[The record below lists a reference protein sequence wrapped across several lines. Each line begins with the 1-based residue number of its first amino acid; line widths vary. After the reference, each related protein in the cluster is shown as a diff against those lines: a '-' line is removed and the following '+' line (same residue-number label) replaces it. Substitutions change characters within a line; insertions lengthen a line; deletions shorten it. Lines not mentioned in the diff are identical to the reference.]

1 MSRVG
6 KARRK
11 ATERATPSWTTTLT
25 TRAYGLVF
33 LLVLSVLVGL
43 SVAAYNDAFTR
54 VVEVTLETNRVGN
67 QLQKQSDVKIRG
79 LLVGEVRDI
88 TSDGEKARVR
98 LALDPAHVELIPANV
113 EARLLPKTLFGEKY
127 VSLVEPSTPASR
139 RIREG
144 DVITQDRSKAA
155 TELETVF
162 EGLLPLLQAVQP
174 QDLAITLNAMASALE
189 GRGERLGQNL
199 TLVYDYFRQLG
210 PHMPALQA
218 DISGLAD
225 VASLYADT
233 APDLLRM
240 LRNFTTTGTTIVDKQ
255 DTLVAFLSG
264 TTGFA
269 DTTREVLS
277 ENEKRIIQL
286 GRVSRPTLEVL
297 AKHSRTY
304 PCLLKG
310 LAGWLPRIK
319 EAWAGG
325 ALNITLEVVPQRE
338 PYRPGDEPRW
348 KEAGRA
354 SCYELPNPSG
364 SQENPWQ
371 GVRFDDGAATSNSRI
386 PAALV
391 DRPAPAGAPLVD
403 PSSGLAGT
411 ASEQEVVGALL
422 APQLGTSPDDVPD
435 VATLLFGPM
444 ARGTLVGQR

>member
-1 MSRVG
+1 MADT
-6 KARRK
+6 ARRK
-11 ATERATPSWTTTLT
+11 ATARARRTWTTTVA

-33 LLVLSVLVGL
+33 LLVLSLLVGL
-43 SVAAYNDAFTR
+43 SVAAYNNAFTR
-54 VVEVTLETNRVGN
+54 VVDVTLEANRIGN

-88 TSDGEKARVR
+88 TSDGEKASVR
-98 LALDPAHVELIPANV
+98 LALDPAHVELVPANV

-127 VSLVEPSTPASR
+127 VSLVEPATPAAR
-139 RIREG
+139 HIREG

-162 EGLLPLLQAVQP
+162 EGLLPLLQAVEP
-174 QDLAITLNAMASALE
+174 QDLAITLNAMATALE
-189 GRGERLGQNL
+189 GRGERLGENL
-199 TLVYDYFRQLG
+199 TLVHDYFRQLN

-240 LRNFTTTGTTIVDKQ
+240 LRNFTTTGATIVDKQ
-255 DTLVAFLSG
+255 DTLIAFLEG

-277 ENEKRIIQL
+277 ENEQRIIQL

-297 AKHSRTY
+297 AKHSHTY
-304 PCLLKG
+304 PCTLQG
-310 LAGWLPRIK
+310 MAGWLPRIQD
-319 EAWAGG
+319 AWAGG
-325 ALNITLEVVPQRE
+325 ALHITLEVVPQRE
-338 PYRPGDEPRW
+338 PYKPGDEPRW
-348 KEAGRA
+348 GETKKA
-354 SCYELPNPSG
+354 SCYDLPNPPG
-364 SQENPWQ
+364 SQKNPGQ
-371 GVRFDDGAATSNSRI
+371 GVHFDDGAATSNSRV

-391 DRPAPAGAPLVD
+391 ARPAPVATPLVD

-411 ASEQEVVGALL
+411 ASERHVVGALL
-422 APQLGTSPDDVPD
+422 APQLGTPPDEVPD
-435 VATLLFGPM
+435 IATLLFGPM
-444 ARGTLVGQR
+444 ARGTVVVQR